1 MKKYTSL
8 FDNGLIWFGAGVSIA
23 EILTGTYFATLGW
36 TRGIWAILLGHLI
49 GGILLYLSGR
59 IGGEVRKS
67 SMETVKM
74 SFGHIGGQFF
84 AIMNIIQLVG
94 WTAIMI
100 YDGAMASKSILPLPS
115 MVFCLI
121 IGGLILL
128 WIAIG
133 ITNLGRVNTVAMAA
147 LFLLTIVLCVVI
159 ISQGGSSQVAMDNS
173 LSFGAAMELA
183 ISMPLSWLPVI
194 SDYTREA
201 EKPKAATLVSVITY
215 SIVSVWMFLIGMA
228 GSIFTGNSDIAGILM
243 KAGLGII
250 GLLIIV
256 FSTVTTTFLDALSAG
271 ISGESITVKV
281 NGKIP
286 DDESSFAGDG
296 TKHPGGKKL
305 QAKQL
310 AMMATII
317 GTIAAILYP
326 MDNITN
332 FLYFIGSV
340 FAPMIA
346 VMIPDYYLLH
356 RDRSSHSVSWTN
368 MLLWGLGFAL
378 YRYLM
383 TLDLSLGYTLIDM
396 LVTGGMTLLVGF
408 IENRVSQKKAV
419 QEM

>member
-159 ISQGGSSQVAMDNS
+159 ISQGGSSHVAMDNS

-201 EKPKAATLVSVITY
+201 KKPKAATLVSVITY

-296 TKHPGGKKL
+296 AKHPGGKKL

-383 TLDLSLGYTLIDM
+383 TLDLSVGYTLIDM

>member
-159 ISQGGSSQVAMDNS
+159 ISQGGSSHVAMDNS

-286 DDESSFAGDG
+286 DDESSSAGDG
-296 TKHPGGKKL
+296 TKHPSGKKL

-383 TLDLSLGYTLIDM
+383 TLDLSVGYTLIDM

>member
-159 ISQGGSSQVAMDNS
+159 ISQGGSSHVAMDNS

-286 DDESSFAGDG
+286 DDESSSAGDG
-296 TKHPGGKKL
+296 AKHPSGKKL

-356 RDRSSHSVSWTN
+356 RDRSSHNVSWTN

-383 TLDLSLGYTLIDM
+383 TLDLSVGYTLIDM

>member
-159 ISQGGSSQVAMDNS
+159 ISPGGSSQVAMDNS

-296 TKHPGGKKL
+296 AKHPSGKKL

-356 RDRSSHSVSWTN
+356 RDRSSHNVSWTN

-383 TLDLSLGYTLIDM
+383 TLDLSVGYTLIDM

>member
-159 ISQGGSSQVAMDNS
+159 ISQGGSSHVAMDNS

-228 GSIFTGNSDIAGILM
+228 GSIFTGNSDIAGILV

-356 RDRSSHSVSWTN
+356 RDRSSHNVSWTN

-383 TLDLSLGYTLIDM
+383 TLDLSVGYTLIDM